1 MKVSCRIITIFLIFF
16 YKAVISFAY
25 SDFGAPL
32 RWAPG
37 DNCPPA
43 LPSYATTY
51 FIRMVYLITCYFN
64 HAASHLIDGDVNIN
78 CFDSN

>member
-25 SDFGAPL
+25 SDFGAP
-32 RWAPG
+32 G

-51 FIRMVYLITCYFN
+51 FIGMVYLITCYFN

>member
-25 SDFGAPL
+25 SAHPFG
-32 RWAPG
+32 RHPG
-37 DNCPPA
+37 TTAPPA
-43 LPSYATTY
+43 LPRYATTY